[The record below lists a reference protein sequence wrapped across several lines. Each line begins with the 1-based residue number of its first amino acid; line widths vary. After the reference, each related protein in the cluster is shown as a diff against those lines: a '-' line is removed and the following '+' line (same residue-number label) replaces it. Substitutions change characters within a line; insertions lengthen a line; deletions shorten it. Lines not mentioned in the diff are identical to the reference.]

1 MRPIDADELMEHVGR
16 DRLDSRELIAQMI
29 ANAPTLEQKDPIDM
43 SADDLTDLARK
54 YKVRIE
60 IEFEPDGYGKVRR
73 KMTISRS
80 STTLPGSYSKR
91 VRSIRSIS
99 WKNTRRT
106 ETSRTSF
113 RRRRTWSRIF
123 RAA

>member
-16 DRLDSRELIAQMI
+16 DRLDSRELIEQMI

-73 KMTISRS
+73 KMTIEPWEEYQPYCPQGVPIVTVKERG
-80 STTLPGSYSKR
+80 GS
-91 VRSIRSIS
+91 
-99 WKNTRRT
+99 
-106 ETSRTSF
+106 
-113 RRRRTWSRIF
+113 
-123 RAA
+123 

>member
-60 IEFEPDGYGKVRR
+60 IEFDPDGYGKVRR
-73 KMTISRS
+73 KMNIEPCEEYQPYGPQGGPIVTVKERG
-80 STTLPGSYSKR
+80 GS
-91 VRSIRSIS
+91 
-99 WKNTRRT
+99 
-106 ETSRTSF
+106 
-113 RRRRTWSRIF
+113 
-123 RAA
+123 